1 MQFQCRV
8 CLVVVVVLRKSL
20 HSTILALNLLH
31 ESYYFYRV
39 PHHIGVGKRNAT
51 TTTKKK
57 YTKNVNVYFALDC
70 ICTGKKYNK
79 DKNKCKEGRV
89 IANLKQSAYINKL
102 EETQTKL
109 G

>member
-1 MQFQCRV
+1 MCI
-8 CLVVVVVLRKSL
+8 L
-20 HSTILALNLLH
+20 HWIA
-31 ESYYFYRV
+31 
-39 PHHIGVGKRNAT
+39 
-51 TTTKKK
+51 
-57 YTKNVNVYFALDC
+57 FAQE
-70 ICTGKKYNK
+70 KKYNK